1 MVVGEV
7 QLEESVMTVL
17 VRHCENWSG
26 LLKGLTP
33 TNNENISILAR
44 SPRMKMM
51 DSPCH
56 LRQKLRRKER
66 KLYKKNFFLVQGIL
80 GEFF

>member
-17 VRHCENWSG
+17 VSHCENWSG

-44 SPRMKMM
+44 SPRDENDGFPLPSQTKVM
-51 DSPCH
+51 
-56 LRQKLRRKER
+56 QKKKESCTRRTFSWCKE
-66 KLYKKNFFLVQGIL
+66 F
-80 GEFF
+80 